1 MAQKYIKNI
10 AIVGAAGNQGKCIT
24 KELLASGKHTVTAIT
39 RIDSKSEL
47 PEGVKVAKVN
57 YDDHNSLVE
66 AFKGQEVLIIS
77 LSVMA
82 PRGSQATLIETAA
95 EAGVAWIMPNEYS
108 PDFGDTENPQYG
120 KDAILGPGI
129 VEARQ
134 HIERL
139 GVNWVG
145 LVCSFWYPHCIA
157 HEKTPYGFD
166 IPNKAVTFFD
176 DGETKVT
183 QSTLEQAGRA
193 VAGLFGL
200 PIEGSS
206 PCLND
211 WKNRPCYCSSFTLSQ
226 KEMFAAILAVT
237 DSKESEWNIEY
248 EPSTERFKRSQELL
262 QQGDRAGVLGCMV
275 TRVFYR
281 DGAGDYSSLV
291 ENQKLG
297 IAEENVEKVTRKAVE
312 IARKGYTY
320 DAAT

>member
-1 MAQKYIKNI
+1 MN
-10 AIVGAAGNQGKCIT
+10 T
-24 KELLASGKHTVTAIT
+24 HPTSVTQ
-39 RIDSKSEL
+39 RI
-47 PEGVKVAKVN
+47 
-57 YDDHNSLVE
+57 
-66 AFKGQEVLIIS
+66 
-77 LSVMA
+77 LSM
-82 PRGSQATLIETAA
+82 E
-95 EAGVAWIMPNEYS
+95 
-108 PDFGDTENPQYG
+108 